1 MTIFQFMHFF
11 VFIAYLYLAVFI
23 VIKNPKS
30 SLNRVCSALLV
41 CFAIWAFGD
50 IFIHNPHSS
59 KNVAELFTN
68 INSIGWISFASFI
81 LWFFLI
87 FTEKKKILKSKIIYP
102 LIFIPPLLF
111 IYKQWTN
118 SLIIEHSKE
127 SYGWG
132 LIWSKSIWP
141 YLFYA
146 YYLSFIVGGLYLVL
160 KFKKKTK
167 EPIKKKQAGIIFSC
181 ALISLIIGSLTDV
194 LLPELNIHT
203 IPDVADV
210 VSLIWGG
217 GLVYAIVRYKFMIL
231 TPAMAADDIIFT
243 MADSLILISP
253 DAKILTVNQ
262 YTLDL
267 LKYKKNELVGKPIAT
282 IFAEAEEVSPF
293 RETRMKKLIEEGYI
307 RDYNMTYKTK
317 SGEKIP
323 ISFSGSV
330 MRDKGRNLIGIVGI
344 ARDMREI
351 KRLMQKE
358 KELAAAAAEAAAEK
372 KRAAELERAYK
383 ELREKSERLERF
395 HKVTVGREMEMVKL
409 KEEVNSLLEK
419 LGKPKK
425 YEAPKKIQKS
435 ENKEI

>member
-1 MTIFQFMHFF
+1 
-11 VFIAYLYLAVFI
+11 
-23 VIKNPKS
+23 
-30 SLNRVCSALLV
+30 
-41 CFAIWAFGD
+41 
-50 IFIHNPHSS
+50 
-59 KNVAELFTN
+59 
-68 INSIGWISFASFI
+68 
-81 LWFFLI
+81 
-87 FTEKKKILKSKIIYP
+87 
-102 LIFIPPLLF
+102 
-111 IYKQWTN
+111 
-118 SLIIEHSKE
+118 
-127 SYGWG
+127 
-132 LIWSKSIWP
+132 
-141 YLFYA
+141 
-146 YYLSFIVGGLYLVL
+146 
-160 KFKKKTK
+160 
-167 EPIKKKQAGIIFSC
+167 
-181 ALISLIIGSLTDV
+181 
-194 LLPELNIHT
+194 
-203 IPDVADV
+203 
-210 VSLIWGG
+210 
-217 GLVYAIVRYKFMIL
+217 
-231 TPAMAADDIIFT
+231 MAADDIIST
-243 MADSLILISP
+243 MADSLILVSP

-293 RETRMKKLIEEGYI
+293 KETRMKKLMEEGYI

-330 MRDKGRNLIGIVGI
+330 MRDKGKNLIGIVGI

-358 KELAAAAAEAAAEK
+358 KELETAAAEK

-383 ELREKSERLERF
+383 ELREKSKRLERF

-425 YEAPKKIQKS
+425 YEAPKKTQKS